1 MNVKM
6 LTDLSACEEAIDWFV
21 ENCKDNC
28 STEEA
33 VDTLIKSKHRQAFE
47 WSNWLMVRL
56 LNDANKIKYAVFA
69 AREVLPIFE
78 KRYPKDLRPRLA
90 LEAAEKF
97 ISDGSEVNKDTARV
111 AADAA
116 YDAARVAA
124 YAAAEAAR
132 AAAYAADDAARAAA
146 YAADAAAYAFYDAAR
161 AYADVNITKKIIQY
175 GFKLLKEQQPHTAIC
190 PECNNTVS
198 IKELKLLCQC
208 PHCKIDFP
216 FIIHDKQQ

>member
-1 MNVKM
+1 M

-21 ENCKDNC
+21 ENCEDNC

-33 VDTLIKSKHRQAFE
+33 VDTLIKSKHKQAFE

-97 ISDGSEVNKDTARV
+97 ISDPSEINKDTACA
-111 AADAA
+111 AADAV
-116 YDAARVAA
+116 R
-124 YAAAEAAR
+124 AAR
-132 AAAYAADDAARAAA
+132 AAACAACADAAAA
-146 YAADAAAYAFYDAAR
+146 YAAHAAASAAA
-161 AYADVNITKKIIQY
+161 AYADVNITKKIVQY
-175 GFKLLKEQQPHTAIC
+175 GLKLLKEQ
-190 PECNNTVS
+190 
-198 IKELKLLCQC
+198 K
-208 PHCKIDFP
+208 
-216 FIIHDKQQ
+216 

>member
-1 MNVKM
+1 M
-6 LTDLSACEEAIDWFV
+6 LTDLSACKEAIDWFV

-33 VDTLIKSKHRQAFE
+33 INILYENNHPKSFE

-97 ISDGSEVNKDTARV
+97 ISDPSEINKDTACA

-116 YDAARVAA
+116 YDATRVAA
-124 YAAAEAAR
+124 YDAADAAA
-132 AAAYAADDAARAAA
+132 DAA
-146 YAADAAAYAFYDAAR
+146 YAADAAAYDTAADAAADAAAYAFYAVDAV
-161 AYADVNITKKIIQY
+161 YADVNITKKIIQY
-175 GFKLLKEQQPHTAIC
+175 GFKLLKEQQA
-190 PECNNTVS
+190 
-198 IKELKLLCQC
+198 Q
-208 PHCKIDFP
+208 
-216 FIIHDKQQ
+216 

>member
-1 MNVKM
+1 M

-47 WSNWLMVRL
+47 SSNWLIVRL

-97 ISDGSEVNKDTARV
+97 ISDGSEVNKDAACA

-116 YDAARVAA
+116 YDAARVADAADAA
-124 YAAAEAAR
+124 YAAAYAADEAAR
-132 AAAYAADDAARAAA
+132 AAAYAAYDAARAAA
-146 YAADAAAYAFYDAAR
+146 YAAADYATDAAAYAAYAAEAA
-161 AYADVNITKKIIQY
+161 AYADITKKIVQY
-175 GFKLLKEQQPHTAIC
+175 GLKLLKEQ
-190 PECNNTVS
+190 
-198 IKELKLLCQC
+198 K
-208 PHCKIDFP
+208 
-216 FIIHDKQQ
+216 

>member
-6 LTDLSACEEAIDWFV
+6 LTDLFACKESIDWFV

-33 VDTLIKSKHRQAFE
+33 INILYENNHPKSFE
-47 WSNWLMVRL
+47 WSNWLIVRL

-97 ISDGSEVNKDTARV
+97 ISDGSEVNKDTARA

-116 YDAARVAA
+116 YDAADAAAAPAARVAA
-124 YAAAEAAR
+124 YAAA
-132 AAAYAADDAARAAA
+132 AARAAA